1 MHWGQFKNGWIIHKQ
16 EESLLNK
23 QSFKYNQK
31 SLRQDNNESNF

>member
-1 MHWGQFKNGWIIHKQ
+1 MHWGQFKNGWIIYKQ